1 MRGWI
6 PVPGTT
12 KARLVESA
20 LVAFASRDYS
30 DVGVHELAAGGDVTV
45 GSLYHHFTSKAGLYA
60 VVRTDIES
68 RTLDRMEG
76 AVATHT
82 PQHPLRAVDIALVG
96 FDYLAASGQA
106 RLLATP
112 WPKDD
117 DQPARPDRV
126 STFFAGLCDQK
137 GAPVGRLLHAA
148 WRTALADVAE
158 GHDARSMRR
167 ALTRM
172 DVPLRLSPTN
182 LPARRPAERQPS
194 GPSRR

>member
-20 LVAFASRDYS
+20 LAAFASRDYA
-30 DVGVHELAAGGDVTV
+30 DVGVHDLAAGGDVTV

-60 VVRTDIES
+60 VVRSDIES

-76 AVATHT
+76 AAATHT
-82 PQHPLRAVDIALVG
+82 AQHPLRAVDVALVG
-96 FDYLAASGQA
+96 FDYLAASGYA
-106 RLLATP
+106 RLLAMP
-112 WPKDD
+112 WPKDS

-126 STFFAGLCDQK
+126 STFFAGLCDQR

-167 ALTRM
+167 ALALV
-172 DVPLRLSPTN
+172 DIPLRLSSMDSLVRRRRRTTTVPT
-182 LPARRPAERQPS
+182 
-194 GPSRR
+194 

>member
-20 LVAFASRDYS
+20 LVAFASRDYA
-30 DVGVHELAAGGDVTV
+30 DVGVHDLAAGGDVTV
-45 GSLYHHFTSKAGLYA
+45 GSLYHHFTSKAGLYT

-76 AVATHT
+76 AAATHT
-82 PQHPLRAVDIALVG
+82 AQHPLRAVDIALVG
-96 FDYLAASGQA
+96 FDYLAASGYA

-112 WPKDD
+112 WPKDS

-137 GAPVGRLLHAA
+137 GAPAGLLLHAA
-148 WRTALADVAE
+148 WRAAVADVAE
-158 GHDARSMRR
+158 GHDARPMRR
-167 ALTRM
+167 ALALIDIPMRPYPM
-172 DVPLRLSPTN
+172 GPLV
-182 LPARRPAERQPS
+182 RRP
-194 GPSRR
+194 RRTTAAPT